1 MRKQIRKKSIG
12 PLLAMAVFCTAIPV
26 QASSNTNIGLPDT
39 ETVTLYPSGD
49 ENSPNISYKK
59 NDNKY
64 LAYVSG
70 KVTLLKS
77 SSSSKAKLAK
87 SELKNGGK
95 TETILYVKTKKVGT
109 STLSLKV
116 KSKTYKIKV
125 NVKKYQ
131 NPLASVKVGN
141 KTLNMSKLKKTSNY
155 KLSYAQFAGKK
166 QKISVKMAPG
176 WKLEEMYYMRKT
188 CQKTETVKNGSSV
201 LIKGGAGF
209 EFHIVVTNKKTGQ
222 LETVDLFF
230 V

>member
-1 MRKQIRKKSIG
+1 M
-12 PLLAMAVFCTAIPV
+12 
-26 QASSNTNIGLPDT
+26 
-39 ETVTLYPSGD
+39 
-49 ENSPNISYKK
+49 
-59 NDNKY
+59 
-64 LAYVSG
+64 
-70 KVTLLKS
+70 TLLKS

-95 TETILYVKTKKVGT
+95 RETILYVKPKKVGT

>member
-1 MRKQIRKKSIG
+1 
-12 PLLAMAVFCTAIPV
+12 
-26 QASSNTNIGLPDT
+26 
-39 ETVTLYPSGD
+39 
-49 ENSPNISYKK
+49 
-59 NDNKY
+59 
-64 LAYVSG
+64 
-70 KVTLLKS
+70 
-77 SSSSKAKLAK
+77 
-87 SELKNGGK
+87 
-95 TETILYVKTKKVGT
+95 
-109 STLSLKV
+109 
-116 KSKTYKIKV
+116 
-125 NVKKYQ
+125 
-131 NPLASVKVGN
+131 
-141 KTLNMSKLKKTSNY
+141 MSKLKKTSNY

>member
-1 MRKQIRKKSIG
+1 M
-12 PLLAMAVFCTAIPV
+12 
-26 QASSNTNIGLPDT
+26 
-39 ETVTLYPSGD
+39 
-49 ENSPNISYKK
+49 
-59 NDNKY
+59 
-64 LAYVSG
+64 
-70 KVTLLKS
+70 
-77 SSSSKAKLAK
+77 
-87 SELKNGGK
+87 
-95 TETILYVKTKKVGT
+95 GT

-188 CQKTETVKNGSSV
+188 GQKTETVKNGGSV
-201 LIKGGAGF
+201 LLKGGAGF